1 MAAWGQPPVSTAII
15 LSSLSALCRTKN
27 SASSLVN
34 MSLVTAHRL
43 YFSLNFRHAANMKAV
58 CRRNNDIEKKDVKE
72 KEKEESKDKYCYS

>member
-34 MSLVTAHRL
+34 MSFVTAQRL

-58 CRRNNDIEKKDVKE
+58 CNKKNDVEKKEDRKE
-72 KEKEESKDKYCYS
+72 EIEESKR